1 MIGIKCNM
9 SIKSQ
14 NRDINQTIHSSLM
27 GQAKI
32 HAREQFQELE
42 QEKVN

>member
-27 GQAKI
+27 GQAKNPCPRTI
-32 HAREQFQELE
+32 PRAWVGES
-42 QEKVN
+42 